1 MANKAQLPE
10 WARDFLQP
18 ARYKIAWGGRGSS
31 KSWTF
36 ARMLLLK
43 AAAKPL
49 RILCA
54 REFQNSIQDSVHQ
67 DLSDQIKEMNLSH
80 AFIVQEQ
87 KIRSRAGSEFLFK
100 GLHGM
105 SGDAAALKS
114 LAGTD
119 LCWIEEGQ
127 SVGLRAWR
135 TLTPTI
141 RKKGS
146 EIWVTMNPDLT
157 TDPLY
162 RFIADPQPRSIV
174 KRVNFMDNPW
184 FHETELVDEMEWM
197 RKTDPDAYAHVWLGE
212 CRTHSDAQI
221 LKGKTSIESFEPC
234 DMWDGPYFG
243 ADWGF
248 SQDPTALVKC
258 WIWERRLYVEHEA
271 WGVGVELDHTP
282 ALFDRVPGVRDHMI
296 RADSARPETISY
308 IRRQGFNIKAAEK
321 GPGSVEEGIA
331 FLRSFEKIVIH
342 PRCIHMAEEARLYSY
357 KVDRQ
362 SGEVTNKIDDRNN
375 HTIDACIAEGAL
387 VTTKRGDIPI
397 ESVVVGDM
405 VLTRDGWNKVLKSC
419 QTSPIRELWEIK
431 AGEKALKATGDHEVF
446 VVGKGFVRMDA
457 IRYND
462 WILTYTGDEPCEL
475 KQLNIMGNF
484 TGVIQNI
491 MNVLQGF
498 ILGVQKQK
506 GFRYSFIVR
515 FIRTILGKFQRAI
528 MYTTRTET
536 LQTTTQSTLS
546 ASQQSNIFTNIGM
559 MNAHKNRGNTAKGLD
574 RLQKHGIQARKVW
587 SFIGKLGRL
596 VDNHLSQSH
605 GSAINAGMIL
615 IPTNQRTL
623 IGFAAIPVNLRG
635 EEHQVSMMKTD
646 NALFAGSTSS
656 STNTQG
662 QKLVPVRVD
671 TVLPIKE
678 KSPVYDLSIEGVHEF
693 IAGGILVHNCR
704 YGLSP
709 IMKRGGTARQSITP
723 LPSQQMAW

>member
-1 MANKAQLPE
+1 LPNKAQLPE

-43 AAAKPL
+43 AAARPL

-54 REFQNSIQDSVHQ
+54 RELQNSIQDSVHQ
-67 DLSDQIKEMNLSH
+67 LLSDQVKDMGLSH

-87 KIRSRAGSEFLFK
+87 KIRSKVGSEFLFK
-100 GLHGM
+100 GLRGL
-105 SGDAAALKS
+105 SGDAAGLKS
-114 LAGTD
+114 LEGVD
-119 LCWIEEGQ
+119 VCWIEEGQ
-127 SVGLRAWR
+127 MVGFKSWQ
-135 TLTPTI
+135 TLTPTM
-141 RKKGS
+141 RKAGA
-146 EIWVTMNPDLT
+146 EIWATMNPNLAD
-157 TDPLY
+157 DPLY
-162 RFIADPQPRSIV
+162 KLVSNPPPNAIIR
-174 KRVNFMDNPW
+174 RVNYRENPW
-184 FHETELVDEMEWM
+184 FGETSLREEMEWM

-221 LKGKTSIESFEPC
+221 LHGKTSIEWFEPG
-234 DMWDGPYFG
+234 DLWDGPYFG

-258 WIWERRLYVEHEA
+258 WIFERRLYVEHEA

-282 ALFDRVPGVRDHMI
+282 ALFDKVPGVREHLI
-296 RADSARPETISY
+296 LADSARPETISY
-308 IRRQGFNIKAAEK
+308 IKRQGFKIRAAEK
-321 GPGSVEEGIA
+321 GHGSVEEGIA
-331 FLRSFEKIVIH
+331 FLRSFENIVIH
-342 PRCIHMAEEARLYSY
+342 PRCVHMAEEARLYSY

-375 HTIDACIAEGAL
+375 HTIDACIAEGSL
-387 VTTKRGDIPI
+387 VTTKRGNIPI
-397 ESVVVGDM
+397 ESVIVGDM

-419 QTSPIRELWEIK
+419 QTSPSRGLWEIK
-431 AGEKALKATGDHEVF
+431 AGDKSLKATGDHEVF

-462 WILTYTGDEPCEL
+462 WILTYTGDELCKL
-475 KQLNIMGNF
+475 KQLNTKDLF
-484 TGVIQNI
+484 TDAIQNI

-498 ILGVQKQK
+498 ILGDQKQK
-506 GFRYSFIVR
+506 GILYSFTVR
-515 FIRTILGKFQRAI
+515 FTRTILEKFQRAI
-528 MYTTRTET
+528 MSTTRTET

-574 RLQKHGIQARKVW
+574 RLQRNGIQARKVW

-605 GSAINAGMIL
+605 GNAINAEMYSLQG
-615 IPTNQRTL
+615 NQG
-623 IGFAAIPVNLRG
+623 IQIDFAAIPVNLLG

-646 NALFAGSTSS
+646 HALFAGSTLS

-662 QKLVPVRVD
+662 PKLVPVRVESVCAI
-671 TVLPIKE
+671 TE
-678 KSPVYDLSIEGVHEF
+678 KSPVYDLAIEGVHEF
-693 IAGGILVHNCR
+693 VAGGILVHNCR
-704 YGLSP
+704 YALSP

-723 LPSQQMAW
+723 LPSQQIAW

>member
-1 MANKAQLPE
+1 M
-10 WARDFLQP
+10 
-18 ARYKIAWGGRGSS
+18 I
-31 KSWTF
+31 
-36 ARMLLLK
+36 LLK
-43 AAAKPL
+43 AAAQPL

-174 KRVNFMDNPW
+174 RRVNFMDNPW

-221 LKGKTSIESFEPC
+221 LNGKTSIESFEPG
-234 DMWDGPYFG
+234 DLWDGPYLG

-258 WIWERRLYVEHEA
+258 WIWERRLYVEYEA

-282 ALFDRVPGVRDHMI
+282 ALFDRVPGVRDHLI

-331 FLRSFEKIVIH
+331 FLRSFEKIIIH
-342 PRCIHMAEEARLYSY
+342 PRCIHTEEEARLYSY

-362 SGEVTNKIDDRNN
+362 SGEVTNNIDKKND
-375 HTIDACIAEGAL
+375 HTWDSA
-387 VTTKRGDIPI
+387 
-397 ESVVVGDM
+397 
-405 VLTRDGWNKVLKSC
+405 
-419 QTSPIRELWEIK
+419 
-431 AGEKALKATGDHEVF
+431 
-446 VVGKGFVRMDA
+446 
-457 IRYND
+457 RY
-462 WILTYTGDEPCEL
+462 
-475 KQLNIMGNF
+475 
-484 TGVIQNI
+484 
-491 MNVLQGF
+491 
-498 ILGVQKQK
+498 
-506 GFRYSFIVR
+506 
-515 FIRTILGKFQRAI
+515 A
-528 MYTTRTET
+528 
-536 LQTTTQSTLS
+536 
-546 ASQQSNIFTNIGM
+546 
-559 MNAHKNRGNTAKGLD
+559 
-574 RLQKHGIQARKVW
+574 
-587 SFIGKLGRL
+587 
-596 VDNHLSQSH
+596 
-605 GSAINAGMIL
+605 
-615 IPTNQRTL
+615 
-623 IGFAAIPVNLRG
+623 
-635 EEHQVSMMKTD
+635 
-646 NALFAGSTSS
+646 
-656 STNTQG
+656 
-662 QKLVPVRVD
+662 
-671 TVLPIKE
+671 
-678 KSPVYDLSIEGVHEF
+678 
-693 IAGGILVHNCR
+693 
-704 YGLSP
+704 LSP

>member
-1 MANKAQLPE
+1 
-10 WARDFLQP
+10 
-18 ARYKIAWGGRGSS
+18 
-31 KSWTF
+31 
-36 ARMLLLK
+36 
-43 AAAKPL
+43 
-49 RILCA
+49 
-54 REFQNSIQDSVHQ
+54 
-67 DLSDQIKEMNLSH
+67 
-80 AFIVQEQ
+80 
-87 KIRSRAGSEFLFK
+87 
-100 GLHGM
+100 
-105 SGDAAALKS
+105 
-114 LAGTD
+114 

-127 SVGLRAWR
+127 SVGMRAWR

-146 EIWVTMNPDLT
+146 EIWVTMNPDLA

-162 RFIADPQPRSIV
+162 KFIETPQPRSIV
-174 KRVNFMDNPW
+174 KRVNFQDNPW

-197 RKTDPDAYAHVWLGE
+197 RKTDPDAYANVWLGE

-221 LKGKTSIESFEPC
+221 LEGKTSIESFVPG
-234 DMWDGPYFG
+234 DMWDGPYLG

-258 WIWERRLYVEHEA
+258 WIFERRLYVEHEA

-282 ALFDRVPGVRDHMI
+282 ALFDRVPGVREHLI
-296 RADSARPETISY
+296 RADLSRPETISY
-308 IRRQGFNIKAAEK
+308 IRRQGFNIKKAEE

-331 FLRSFEKIVIH
+331 FLRSFEKIIIH
-342 PRCIHMAEEARLYSY
+342 PRCIHMIEEARLYSY
-357 KVDRQ
+357 IVDSH
-362 SGEVTNKIDDRNN
+362 SGKVTNKINKKND
-375 HTIDACIAEGAL
+375 HTIDACISEGTL
-387 VTTKRGDIPI
+387 VTTNRGHIPI

-419 QTSPIRELWEIK
+419 QTSLSRELWEIM
-431 AGEKALKATGDHEVF
+431 AGEKSLKTTGDHEVF

-475 KQLNIMGNF
+475 KQLNIMGNI

-528 MYTTRTET
+528 MSTTRMET
-536 LQTTTQSTLS
+536 LQTTNQVTLS

-559 MNAHKNRGNTAKGLD
+559 MNAHKNRGNTAKGSD
-574 RLQKHGIQARKVW
+574 RLQSHGIQARKVW

-596 VDNHLSQSH
+596 VDKHLFQLNEN
-605 GSAINAGMIL
+605 AINVGMIL

-623 IGFAAIPVNLRG
+623 IDFAEMPVNLRG
-635 EEHQVSMMKTD
+635 EEHQGSMMKPD
-646 NALFAGSTSS
+646 NALFAGAALS

-662 QKLVPVRVD
+662 QKLVPVRVESVCAI
-671 TVLPIKE
+671 TE
-678 KSPVYDLSIEGVHEF
+678 KSPVYDLSIEGKHEF

-704 YGLSP
+704 YALSP
-709 IMKRGGTARQSITP
+709 IMKRGGSARQSITT
-723 LPSQQMAW
+723 LPTQEMAW